1 MTIAASNIVKIEPR
15 VIGAGRSE
23 LELNGLLI
31 TPVDLTTEQLAFP
44 SGLMEFTSAAAVG
57 EVFGTTSPTYMFATQ
72 YFNGYVN
79 KFSSPKALFV
89 AAWAKAAQAG
99 YVLSASSLSTLA
111 QLKAITAGKM
121 NFTVDGTKKTVTG
134 INLASATSMAQV
146 CTLVAADAEGWTL
159 TYNGASQRFMLKS
172 EATGAESSVVMD
184 EQADDDTNLAYALGL
199 MPSQGALTSAG
210 VAAESASDVIARVL
224 EHSQNWVTFTFSEP
238 SDTADGEST
247 IGETASNWAAQN
259 YGFVYVGYSDNEAL
273 ATTES
278 DTDIISKMA
287 VNDNTAFVYG
297 DTKYAAFLMGSIASV
312 DWNREN
318 GAITYAFKSGVGLA
332 ATVTTEVMANFLENR
347 NANFYG
353 NYATRNAEFD
363 FFYPGRLLNSNY
375 VFIDP
380 LINSIWLNNALQ
392 IAIMNGLTVAPRV
405 PYTDGGYARIR
416 SWMMDPI
423 NRARTNGTI
432 EAGVNLS
439 DAQKA
444 EVMAEAGMD
453 ISEELFTA
461 GYFLQIIDPG
471 AQARVN
477 RETPVISLWYTY
489 GGAVQRIT
497 VASTAIL

>member
-31 TPVDLTTEQLAFP
+31 TPIDLTTEQLAFP
-44 SGLMEFTSAAAVG
+44 SGLMEFTSATAVG
-57 EVFGTTSPTYMFATQ
+57 EAFGTTSPTYMFATQ

-89 AAWAKAAQAG
+89 AAWAKTAQAG
-99 YVLSASSLSTLA
+99 YVLSASNPSTLA
-111 QLKAITAGKM
+111 RLKAITAGKM

-134 INLASATSMAQV
+134 INLAGATSMAHV
-146 CTLVAADAEGWTL
+146 CTLVAAGAEGWTL
-159 TYNGASQRFMLKS
+159 TYNGASRRFMLKS
-172 EATGAESSVVMD
+172 KTTGAESSVVMA
-184 EQADDDTNLAYALGL
+184 EQEDGGTNLAYALGL
-199 MPSQGALTSAG
+199 MPLQGALTSAG
-210 VAAESASDVIARVL
+210 VAVESAGDVIARVL

-238 SDTADGEST
+238 SDAADGKST

-273 ATTES
+273 ATAES

-347 NANFYG
+347 NANFFG

-380 LINSIWLNNALQ
+380 LINSVWLNNALQ
-392 IAIMNGLTVAPRV
+392 AAIMNGLTIAPRV

-423 NRARTNGTI
+423 NRARINGTI

>member
-31 TPVDLTTEQLAFP
+31 TPVGQTTEQLAFP

-89 AAWAKAAQAG
+89 AAWAKTAQAG
-99 YVLSASSLSTLA
+99 YVLSASNPSTLA

-121 NFTVDGTKKTVTG
+121 NFTVDGAKKTVTG
-134 INLASATSMAQV
+134 INLARATSMAQV
-146 CTLVAADAEGWTL
+146 CTLVAADAEGWAL

-172 EATGAESSVVMD
+172 KTTGAKSSVVMD
-184 EQADDDTNLAYALGL
+184 EQEDDGTNLAYALGL
-199 MPSQGALTSAG
+199 MPSQGALMSAG
-210 VAAESASDVIARVL
+210 VAVESASDVIARVL

-238 SDTADGEST
+238 SDTADGGST
-247 IGETASNWAAQN
+247 IGETASAWAAQN

-273 ATTES
+273 ATAES

-347 NANFYG
+347 NTNFYG

-392 IAIMNGLTVAPRV
+392 VAIMNGLTIAPRV

-416 SWMMDPI
+416 SWMMGPI

-461 GYFLQIIDPG
+461 GYFLQIVDPG

>member
-89 AAWAKAAQAG
+89 AAWAKTAQAG
-99 YVLSASSLSTLA
+99 YVLSASNPSTLA
-111 QLKAITAGKM
+111 QLKTIKAGAM
-121 NFTVDGTKKTVTG
+121 TFTVDGTKKTVSAIDLST
-134 INLASATSMAQV
+134 ATSMAQV
-146 CTLVAADAEGWTL
+146 CTLVAASAEGWTL

-172 EATGAESSVVMD
+172 ETTGAESSVVMD
-184 EQADDDTNLAYALGL
+184 EQAESATNLAYALGL

-210 VAAESASDVIARVL
+210 VDAESASDVIARVL

-238 SDTADGEST
+238 SDTEDGAST
-247 IGETASNWAAQN
+247 IGETAASWAAQN

-273 ATTES
+273 ATAES
-278 DTDIISKMA
+278 DTDIIGKMS
-287 VNDNTAFVYG
+287 VNDNTAFIYG
-297 DTKYAAFLMGSIASV
+297 DTKYAAFLMGAIASV

-347 NANFYG
+347 NVNFYG

-392 IAIMNGLTVAPRV
+392 VAIMNGLTIAPRV

-432 EAGVNLS
+432 EPGVNLS

-461 GYFLQIIDPG
+461 GYFLQIVDPG

-489 GGAVQRIT
+489 GGAVQRIS

>member
-31 TPVDLTTEQLAFP
+31 TPVDQTTEQLAFP

-89 AAWAKAAQAG
+89 AAWAKTAQAG
-99 YVLSASSLSTLA
+99 YVLSASNPSTLA

-121 NFTVDGTKKTVTG
+121 NFTVDGAKKTVTG
-134 INLASATSMAQV
+134 INLARATSMAQV

-159 TYNGASQRFMLKS
+159 AYNGASQRFMLKS
-172 EATGAESSVVMD
+172 KTTGAESSVVMD
-184 EQADDDTNLAYALGL
+184 EQEDNGTNLAYALGL
-199 MPSQGALTSAG
+199 MPSQGALMSAG
-210 VAAESASDVIARVL
+210 VAVESASGVIARVL
-224 EHSQNWVTFTFSEP
+224 EHSQNWVAFTFSEP

-247 IGETASNWAAQN
+247 IGETASAWAAQN

-273 ATTES
+273 ATAES

-318 GAITYAFKSGVGLA
+318 GAITYAFKSGMGLA

-392 IAIMNGLTVAPRV
+392 VAIMNGLTIAPRV
-405 PYTDGGYARIR
+405 PYTDGGYARIH

-461 GYFLQIIDPG
+461 GYFLQIVDPG

>member
-31 TPVDLTTEQLAFP
+31 TPVDPTTEQLAFP
-44 SGLMEFTSAAAVG
+44 SGLMEFTSATAVG

-99 YVLSASSLSTLA
+99 YVLSASNLSTLA
-111 QLKAITAGKM
+111 QLKTITAGKM
-121 NFTVDGTKKTVTG
+121 SFTVDGAQKIVTG
-134 INLASATSMAQV
+134 VDLTSATAMAQV
-146 CTLVAADAEGWTL
+146 CTLVTASAEGWTL
-159 TYNGASQRFMLKS
+159 TYNGVSQRFMLKS
-172 EATGAESSVVMD
+172 ETTGAESSVVMD
-184 EQADDDTNLAYALGL
+184 EQEDDGTNLAYALGL
-199 MPSQGALTSAG
+199 MSSQGALTSTG
-210 VAAESASDVIARVL
+210 VAAESASDVVARVL

-247 IGETASNWAAQN
+247 IGEAASAWAAQN
-259 YGFVYVGYSDNEAL
+259 YGFVYVGYSNNEAL

-392 IAIMNGLTVAPRV
+392 VAIMNGLTVAPRV
-405 PYTDGGYARIR
+405 PYTDGGYTRIR
-416 SWMMDPI
+416 SWMMDPV

-461 GYFLQIIDPG
+461 GYFLQITDPG

>member
-31 TPVDLTTEQLAFP
+31 TPVDRTTEQLAFP

-99 YVLSASSLSTLA
+99 YVLSAPSLSTPA
-111 QLKAITAGKM
+111 QLTAITAGKM
-121 NFTVDGTKKTVTG
+121 SFTVDGAKKTVSG
-134 INLASATSMAQV
+134 INLAGATSMAQV
-146 CTLVAADAEGWTL
+146 CTLVATGAIGWTL

-172 EATGAESSVVMD
+172 ATTGAESSVVMD
-184 EQADDDTNLAYALGL
+184 KLADDGTNLAYALGL

-238 SDTADGEST
+238 SDAADGKST

-278 DTDIISKMA
+278 NTDIISKMA

-405 PYTDGGYARIR
+405 PYTDGGYARIH

>member
-1 MTIAASNIVKIEPR
+1 
-15 VIGAGRSE
+15 
-23 LELNGLLI
+23 
-31 TPVDLTTEQLAFP
+31 
-44 SGLMEFTSAAAVG
+44 
-57 EVFGTTSPTYMFATQ
+57 
-72 YFNGYVN
+72 
-79 KFSSPKALFV
+79 
-89 AAWAKAAQAG
+89 
-99 YVLSASSLSTLA
+99 
-111 QLKAITAGKM
+111 
-121 NFTVDGTKKTVTG
+121 
-134 INLASATSMAQV
+134 
-146 CTLVAADAEGWTL
+146 
-159 TYNGASQRFMLKS
+159 
-172 EATGAESSVVMD
+172 
-184 EQADDDTNLAYALGL
+184 
-199 MPSQGALTSAG
+199 
-210 VAAESASDVIARVL
+210 
-224 EHSQNWVTFTFSEP
+224 
-238 SDTADGEST
+238 
-247 IGETASNWAAQN
+247 
-259 YGFVYVGYSDNEAL
+259 
-273 ATTES
+273 
-278 DTDIISKMA
+278 
-287 VNDNTAFVYG
+287 
-297 DTKYAAFLMGSIASV
+297 MGSIASV

-318 GAITYAFKSGVGLA
+318 GAITYAFKSGMGLA

-392 IAIMNGLTVAPRV
+392 VAIMNGLTIAPRV
-405 PYTDGGYARIR
+405 PYTNGGYARIR

-461 GYFLQIIDPG
+461 GYFLQIVDPG